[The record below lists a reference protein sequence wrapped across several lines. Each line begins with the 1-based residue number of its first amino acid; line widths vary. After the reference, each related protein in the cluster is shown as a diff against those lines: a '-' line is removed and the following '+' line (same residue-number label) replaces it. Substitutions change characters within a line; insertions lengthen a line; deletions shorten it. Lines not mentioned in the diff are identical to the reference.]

1 MLGALETTGSPD
13 HAKDHIP
20 FLSHYTSKTEFLSYV
35 LLYLVKMPFPPVT
48 RPRSLPSTGK
58 EKLSGPSPVI
68 PIKTVEEKSSVK
80 ERLKKLSKKASP
92 HKSKLPTSR
101 ATSGLRMEGKSTWIT
116 TPRPTDPS
124 SSSTPTS
131 SKSTSDISTSVTNLA
146 TTSSS
151 KKMFPASVSATSIP
165 TDSCS
170 PQASS
175 GSSQG
180 LNSKSNFSLNLT
192 PEATL
197 LLQKRSREKLLRGSA
212 GTVPAPHQKSRLPKS
227 GSRSNIPLV
236 KISLLNDRHRYDDVE
251 YEEDKE
257 QSVDQS
263 VLLKCSEW
271 LQGVENAAG
280 ATVLGGTDKISQKSI

>member
-1 MLGALETTGSPD
+1 MLGALETTGCPD

-48 RPRSLPSTGK
+48 RPRSLPSSGK

-101 ATSGLRMEGKSTWIT
+101 ATSGLRMEGKNTWIT
-116 TPRPTDPS
+116 TPRPADPS
-124 SSSTPTS
+124 SSTTPTS
-131 SKSTSDISTSVTNLA
+131 SKSTSDISTSATNLA
-146 TTSSS
+146 TISSS
-151 KKMFPASVSATSIP
+151 KMFPASVSATSIP

-170 PQASS
+170 LQASS
-175 GSSQG
+175 GSDHG

-197 LLQKRSREKLLRGSA
+197 LLQKRSREKQLRG
-212 GTVPAPHQKSRLPKS
+212 TVTTSQKGRQPAKS

-271 LQGVENAAG
+271 LRGVESAAG
-280 ATVLGGTDKISQKSI
+280 ATVLCRMDKISQKSI

>member
-20 FLSHYTSKTEFLSYV
+20 FLSHYTSKTEFLCYV

-68 PIKTVEEKSSVK
+68 PIKTVEEKSPVK
-80 ERLKKLSKKASP
+80 ERLKKLNKKASP

-101 ATSGLRMEGKSTWIT
+101 ATSGLRMEGKSTLIMT
-116 TPRPTDPS
+116 SRPNDPS
-124 SSSTPTS
+124 SSSSPTS
-131 SKSTSDISTSVTNLA
+131 SKSTSDISTSGTNLA

-151 KKMFPASVSATSIP
+151 KKMIPATSIP
-165 TDSCS
+165 TDRILT
-170 PQASS
+170 S

-197 LLQKRSREKLLRGSA
+197 ILQKRSREKLLRGSA
-212 GTVPAPHQKSRLPKS
+212 GTVPAPKQKGRLPTKS

-251 YEEDKE
+251 YEEDNE
-257 QSVDQS
+257 ESVDQS

-280 ATVLGGTDKISQKSI
+280 ATVLGRTDKISQKSI

>member
-20 FLSHYTSKTEFLSYV
+20 FLSHYTSKTEFLCYV
-35 LLYLVKMPFPPVT
+35 LLYLVKMPFPPVS
-48 RPRSLPSTGK
+48 RPRSLHSTGK

-68 PIKTVEEKSSVK
+68 PIKTVEEKSSAK

-101 ATSGLRMEGKSTWIT
+101 ATSGVRMEGKSTWIMT
-116 TPRPTDPS
+116 SRPTDPS

-131 SKSTSDISTSVTNLA
+131 SKSTSDISTSGSNLA
-146 TTSSS
+146 TTS

-212 GTVPAPHQKSRLPKS
+212 GTAPAPHQKSRLPTKS